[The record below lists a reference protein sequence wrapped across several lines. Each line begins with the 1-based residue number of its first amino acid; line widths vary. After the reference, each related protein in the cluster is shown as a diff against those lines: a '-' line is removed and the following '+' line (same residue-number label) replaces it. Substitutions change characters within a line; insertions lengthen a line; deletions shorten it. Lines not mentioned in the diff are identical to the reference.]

1 MSAVRTGMARPPDDL
16 DAQPGLWES
25 FGTAVRLIV
34 GWFCVAIGLLNLVVE
49 ADRRP
54 GTPDRTYL
62 LYHAMLLVSGALVL
76 ALGSIR
82 PRPGVSGYAA
92 FGAILVLGTAITAI
106 PATVTVCCLSGFG
119 ERHGFP
125 FTLVGHNA
133 GGRWHLD
140 SPHLLADLM
149 FWGGAGL
156 IVLVLMVVLRD
167 PVGSPD
173 ETVGGVP

>member
-1 MSAVRTGMARPPDDL
+1 MSAVRTGVARPDDL

-25 FGTAVRLIV
+25 VGTALRLSA

-54 GTPDRTYL
+54 GTQDGRYL
-62 LYHAMLLVSGALVL
+62 LYHAMLLVSGALLL

-82 PRPGVSGYAA
+82 RRPGVSGYAA
-92 FGAILVLGTAITAI
+92 FGAILVLGMTITAI
-106 PATVTVCCLSGFG
+106 PATVTVCCMSGFG

-125 FTLVGHNA
+125 FTLAGHNA

-140 SPHLLADLM
+140 SQHLLADLM

-156 IVLVLMVVLRD
+156 IALVLTVLLRGAA
-167 PVGSPD
+167 GSPD

>member
-1 MSAVRTGMARPPDDL
+1 
-16 DAQPGLWES
+16 
-25 FGTAVRLIV
+25 
-34 GWFCVAIGLLNLVVE
+34 
-49 ADRRP
+49 
-54 GTPDRTYL
+54 
-62 LYHAMLLVSGALVL
+62 
-76 ALGSIR
+76 
-82 PRPGVSGYAA
+82 
-92 FGAILVLGTAITAI
+92 I